1 MSRTQAADAAALNL
15 EGAQWLFALGFYAR
29 PGVADALLQL
39 QDRLGADVCLVL
51 FALYAAR
58 ELGTVLDAP
67 ELEHLDAAVA
77 AWRAEVVLP
86 LRAVRRR
93 MRSGPEPAPSAAS
106 EPLRGQ
112 IKAAE
117 ICAEQ
122 IELAVLARCLPAHRR
137 ACKRAPVEARALLD
151 ALAAFYIARCGNSAL
166 RDAPEIR
173 AAFATLAG
181 TFSR

>member
-1 MSRTQAADAAALNL
+1 MPPTKAADAAALDV
-15 EGAQWLFALGFYAR
+15 EGAQWLFALEFYAR
-29 PGVADALLQL
+29 AGVADALLLL
-39 QDRLGADVCLVL
+39 QERLGADVCLLL
-51 FALYAAR
+51 FALFVAR
-58 ELGTVLDAP
+58 EQGAVLDRG

-86 LRAVRRR
+86 LRALRQR
-93 MRSGPEPAPSAAS
+93 MRNGPEPAPSAAT

-122 IELAVLARCLPAHRR
+122 IELAVLARSLPARTCR
-137 ACKRAPVEARALLD
+137 PDPGEAGAPVD
-151 ALAAFYIARCGNSAL
+151 ALAAFYIARCGNAAL

-173 AAFATLAG
+173 AALAALAG
-181 TFSR
+181 ALER